1 MSAADKAYNM
11 FSGQAAEAATGVAS
25 TTEDLSKKLTDA
37 LTKPESTTLPAVSL
51 TMADVSARLAALE
64 DAVADLRKK
73 VSPEPAKTAVE
84 IKDLLPS
91 GGSRRSGKKKRK
103 TRKASRKNRRR
114 N

>member
-1 MSAADKAYNM
+1 MFSSEAAAASSAAAI
-11 FSGQAAEAATGVAS
+11 TGVAS

-91 GGSRRSGKKKRK
+91 GGGKKKRK